1 MISNEDIAAMMPA
14 DPEIETVSVKLGDIK
29 VDYEKPKHNA
39 NKRPYMIE
47 ALGGSMSW
55 FTAEEILDWQKRMNT
70 AIALVLAKTGA

>member
-1 MISNEDIAAMMPA
+1 
-14 DPEIETVSVKLGDIK
+14 
-29 VDYEKPKHNA
+29 
-39 NKRPYMIE
+39 MIE